1 MQRNLIVP
9 EGWSIQS
16 IKFHRD
22 FIYWSLWALNFLSSL
37 MPSVNPTPP
46 AADVSYTLRRDKDG
60 AVETVRLN
68 GDHTPDALAK
78 TMLLTEADRGTRHI
92 ADSRKR
98 QRAFARQSHITRACS
113 LS

>member
-78 TMLLTEADRGTRHI
+78 TMLLTEADPGHQTH
-92 ADSRKR
+92 SR
-98 QRAFARQSHITRACS
+98 
-113 LS
+113 